1 MDTRKAV
8 KTYHRNL
15 AIVLA
20 IIVAIFAAIP
30 LVVDKPYIINIFVLT
45 FYMSTLSMAW
55 NILGGITGQNS
66 LGLAAYMGLGAY
78 VCCLVV
84 TKTGMN
90 PWVAAVL
97 DMLVVGVV
105 AGVIFFPSLILRGPY
120 FTLVSIAFAESIRQ
134 FIINSEFFGRASGV
148 GLPFGKDSFAQFR
161 FTSKVPYYYIGFIM
175 MVGVYLIMKKIGRS
189 KLGFALRTIREDEDA
204 AAAIGIN
211 PTKYKVIAV
220 VISAIIAGLVGF
232 FYVSYIRYIDPD
244 IMIQSKSTEIVLPA
258 VVGGAAYIEGPL
270 IGGLIMTHGDNN
282 GLVLPPKIAPIQVIV
297 LPVAMHKAGVLEKA
311 SELKDR
317 LVKAGLRVKLDDSD
331 NSMGWKCAQYEMKGV
346 PVRVEI
352 GPRDIEAGQCV
363 LVRRNDGEKT
373 VVPLENLEAAV
384 SEQLAL
390 VQKGMFEKAKQNLD
404 NHIYEAHSLEE
415 AKQLQAEHGGFI
427 KTMWCGELEC
437 ELKMKEEG
445 GMSSRCM
452 PLKQEHLGDTCPI
465 CGKPARKM
473 IYWGIAY

>member
-189 KLGFALRTIREDEDA
+189 KLG
-204 AAAIGIN
+204 N
-211 PTKYKVIAV
+211 PTKCKVIAV

-270 IGGLIMTHGDNN
+270 IGGLIMIPLSELLRANFAAI
-282 GLVLPPKIAPIQVIV
+282 LPGINMLMYAIV
-297 LPVAMHKAGVLEKA
+297 LIVVIRFRPSGILGWYMNSKVKTFIDEKILKKPSLDVLEEY
-311 SELKDR
+311 ELMAD
-317 LVKAGLRVKLDDSD
+317 
-331 NSMGWKCAQYEMKGV
+331 KG
-346 PVRVEI
+346 
-352 GPRDIEAGQCV
+352 
-363 LVRRNDGEKT
+363 
-373 VVPLENLEAAV
+373 
-384 SEQLAL
+384 
-390 VQKGMFEKAKQNLD
+390 
-404 NHIYEAHSLEE
+404 
-415 AKQLQAEHGGFI
+415 
-427 KTMWCGELEC
+427 
-437 ELKMKEEG
+437 
-445 GMSSRCM
+445 
-452 PLKQEHLGDTCPI
+452 
-465 CGKPARKM
+465 GK
-473 IYWGIAY
+473 